1 MQPRELLST
10 AETLIMKVIWD
21 ADRELSVQELM
32 DLLQERYEKDYKR
45 STVMTFLVRLCDKEF
60 IETQRRGKYAYI
72 HALRSEEEY
81 KAGVMEREVNFWYD
95 GKVSEVIAALNK
107 RQAISEEEIQKIKE
121 LVDGVTNEGE

>member
-72 HALRSEEEY
+72 HALRSEAEY
-81 KAGVMEREVNFWYD
+81 KAGVMEREVNFWYG
-95 GKVSEVIAALNK
+95 GKFSEMIDAMQK
-107 RQAISEEEIQKIKE
+107 KQAISKEEAEKICKLLSE
-121 LVDGVTNEGE
+121 

>member
-95 GKVSEVIAALNK
+95 GKISEMIDAMQK
-107 RQAISEEEIQKIKE
+107 KQAISKEEAEKICKLLSE
-121 LVDGVTNEGE
+121 

>member
-21 ADRELSVQELM
+21 ADCELSVQELM

-95 GKVSEVIAALNK
+95 GKISEMINAMQK
-107 RQAISEEEIQKIKE
+107 KQAISKEEAEKICKLLSE
-121 LVDGVTNEGE
+121 

>member
-1 MQPRELLST
+1 
-10 AETLIMKVIWD
+10 MKVIWD

-60 IETQRRGKYAYI
+60 IETQRREKYAYI

-95 GKVSEVIAALNK
+95 GKISEMIDAMQK
-107 RQAISEEEIQKIKE
+107 KQAISKEEAEKICKLLSE
-121 LVDGVTNEGE
+121 

>member
-21 ADRELSVQELM
+21 ADCELSVQELM

-95 GKVSEVIAALNK
+95 GKISEMIDAMQK
-107 RQAISEEEIQKIKE
+107 KQAISKEEAEKICKLLSE
-121 LVDGVTNEGE
+121 

>member
-1 MQPRELLST
+1 
-10 AETLIMKVIWD
+10 MKVIWD

-95 GKVSEVIAALNK
+95 GKISEMIDAMQK
-107 RQAISEEEIQKIKE
+107 KQAISKEEAEKICKLLSE
-121 LVDGVTNEGE
+121 

>member
-21 ADRELSVQELM
+21 ADCELSVQELM

-72 HALRSEEEY
+72 HALRSEAEY
-81 KAGVMEREVNFWYD
+81 KAGVMEREVNFWYG
-95 GKVSEVIAALNK
+95 GKFSEMIDAMQK
-107 RQAISEEEIQKIKE
+107 KQAISKEEAEKICKLLSE
-121 LVDGVTNEGE
+121 

>member
-72 HALRSEEEY
+72 HALRSEADY
-81 KAGVMEREVNFWYD
+81 KAGVMEREVNFWYG
-95 GKVSEVIAALNK
+95 GKFSEMIAAMQK
-107 RQAISEEEIQKIKE
+107 KQAISKEEAEKICKLLSE
-121 LVDGVTNEGE
+121 